1 MLQSDTTDNLLNQLE
16 QRAGC
21 EGLGSAQIIGSSGEL
36 MQIDYDQQL
45 SKGKCSKNV
54 SNTATLCEDTEAD
67 DADTGTYADGK
78 LSAQQ

>member
-1 MLQSDTTDNLLNQLE
+1 
-16 QRAGC
+16 
-21 EGLGSAQIIGSSGEL
+21 